1 MVGGMVGGGGG
12 WRKVKG
18 WAAIVKGWGSRCG
31 GVRQRLWRGEA
42 AVVKGWGS
50 CSEGVQVNHVDCIL

>member
-1 MVGGMVGGGGG
+1 M
-12 WRKVKG
+12 KG
-18 WAAIVKGWGSRCG
+18 WAAIVKGWGSHCG

-50 CSEGVQVNHVDCIL
+50 CSEGVQGNHVDCIL